1 MNKSKNR
8 TWLTRLMSFAIIRS
22 SCYNVILSIKKQ
34 QSMNKKPKGGNYM
47 VLTVKDIAR
56 MFDLSCVRTNS
67 DESDIKALAESA
79 GKYDCGHV
87 SVMQCFIPDVKKL
100 LSDRPDIKVVGNVS
114 FPSGSDSTGV
124 KVFQAVELKEAGCDE
139 IDMVINVGKLLSGRY
154 AEVEDDVKA
163 VVEAA
168 GGLPVKVIIEVSCL
182 SRKEVEKACEMSI
195 NAGAAFVKT
204 GTGWMPK
211 GTTTEDIRLIRSIV
225 GDQIRIKA
233 SGGIRTLDTL
243 VEMYRLGVTRFGVNL
258 RSGLA
263 ILDEC
268 IARGGEVAI

>member
-1 MNKSKNR
+1 M
-8 TWLTRLMSFAIIRS
+8 I
-22 SCYNVILSIKKQ
+22 
-34 QSMNKKPKGGNYM
+34 
-47 VLTVKDIAR
+47 LTVKDIAQ
-56 MFDLSCVRTNS
+56 MFDLSCVRTDS
-67 DESDIKALAESA
+67 DENDIRALAENA
-79 GKYDCGHV
+79 GRYDCGHV
-87 SVMQCFIPDVKKL
+87 SVLQCFIQDVKKL
-100 LSDRPDIKVVGNVS
+100 LLDRPDIKVVGNVS

-124 KVFQAVELKEAGCDE
+124 KVFQAVELREAGCDE
-139 IDMVINVGKLLSGRY
+139 IDMVINVGKLRSGRY

-168 GGLPVKVIIEVSCL
+168 GELPVKVIIEVSCL
-182 SRKEVEKACEMSI
+182 GRKEVEKACEMSI

-225 GDQIRIKA
+225 GDRIRIKA